1 MSDLKELVFP
11 DTVKYSKEHTW
22 ARLEGD
28 TATVGISDYAQDQ
41 LGEIVYIELPEL
53 GARFGTDEVFG
64 FVESIKT
71 ASELYMPVAGEIV
84 EVNPELEDAP
94 EIVNSDPFEEGWML
108 KIKVKDAGE
117 VDNLLDAQGY
127 RDNLR

>member
-28 TATVGISDYAQDQ
+28 IATVGISDYAQDQ

-53 GARFGTDEVFG
+53 DAGFGTDEVFG